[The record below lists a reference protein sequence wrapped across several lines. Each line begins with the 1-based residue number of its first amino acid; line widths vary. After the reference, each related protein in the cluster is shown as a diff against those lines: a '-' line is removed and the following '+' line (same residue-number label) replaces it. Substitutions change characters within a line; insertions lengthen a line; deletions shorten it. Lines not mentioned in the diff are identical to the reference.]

1 MSVYPRKVPNNKKR
15 IFLFR
20 NNRAF
25 PFHLI
30 RRWNYVLSRLIK
42 YSIFKNNR
50 FFMFGHFILSV
61 IIARE
66 STRNSTEPIQTAKP
80 RCLQNSPLQSVYL
93 YSKQRVSDNRFL
105 CNQGNVEHLASNN
118 HHTHCDALYPISQF
132 QKQRPALIISMLNPL
147 F

>member
-50 FFMFGHFILSV
+50 FFHVRAFYSFRHYSSRINTQLHGANTDCQTKVPSEFTFTICLSV
-61 IIARE
+61 FQAARF
-66 STRNSTEPIQTAKP
+66 R
-80 RCLQNSPLQSVYL
+80 
-93 YSKQRVSDNRFL
+93 
-105 CNQGNVEHLASNN
+105 
-118 HHTHCDALYPISQF
+118 
-132 QKQRPALIISMLNPL
+132 
-147 F
+147 

>member
-80 RCLQNSPLQSVYL
+80 RCLQTSPVLVL
-93 YSKQRVSDNRFL
+93 L
-105 CNQGNVEHLASNN
+105 CFRKASYRMFGGNVEHLSSNN
-118 HHTHCDALYPISQF
+118 HHTHCHALYPISQF
-132 QKQRPALIISMLNPL
+132 QKQCPALILSMPNPL